1 MKKVILFGLLAFL
14 AFNVSAQKAAKAVA
28 SPATT
33 ATGKIGASTVTI
45 NYAQPAVKG
54 REIWGKLVPF
64 GEVWRTGANTAT
76 TFTVDKDVTIE
87 GKTLKAGTYGLFT
100 IPNKNGEWT
109 IIFNTDAK
117 QWGAYEYSD
126 KKDVLRVKVKSSA
139 TDALVE
145 RMTFAVVGS
154 EVVLTWEKLKVA
166 FTVK

>member
-14 AFNVSAQKAAKAVA
+14 AFNVSAQKAAKVAA

-33 ATGKIGASTVTI
+33 TTGKIGASTVTI

-126 KKDVLRVKVKSSA
+126 KKDVLRVNVKSSK
-139 TDALVE
+139 TEALVE

-166 FTVK
+166 FAVK